1 MFDALDIDEEGFDGF
16 EEPEGLTSPRDS
28 NYFVGHEAIE
38 AQLLSLIN
46 TDNLPHALI
55 FSGPHG
61 IGKSTFAFRL
71 ARYLLKNGVG
81 KSDDGGLFGDAAP
94 LATSLGV
101 SADDPIFKQVAS
113 GGHPDLLTIER
124 PLDERK
130 GTVKNNLDVDTARKV
145 TPFLRKTASDG
156 GWRVVIVD
164 DADTMNRNAQNA
176 LLKILEEPPK
186 NTLLILICHRLGHMI
201 PTIRSRCRVVDFAP
215 LSKDHLNDLMQKE
228 IGGTLS
234 LEEQEILAFLSEGS
248 IGVAKI
254 ILDTNGIETA
264 QNVFDILKRR
274 PFDKSQIHQL
284 ANNVSK
290 DDIFKNIERVFLK
303 IIEAIVFSKAQ
314 NQPLEAPLSAMNFD
328 GDLQDWLKKY
338 EEMKTH
344 FQQAHTGNLDKK
356 LATLNAFF
364 IFEN

>member
-1 MFDALDIDEEGFDGF
+1 
-16 EEPEGLTSPRDS
+16 
-28 NYFVGHEAIE
+28 
-38 AQLLSLIN
+38 
-46 TDNLPHALI
+46 
-55 FSGPHG
+55 
-61 IGKSTFAFRL
+61 
-71 ARYLLKNGVG
+71 
-81 KSDDGGLFGDAAP
+81 
-94 LATSLGV
+94 
-101 SADDPIFKQVAS
+101 VAS